1 MQVLQERGVDEGQLD
16 AEVQA
21 HLAEAAR
28 QDSTD
33 EGVSAVLL
41 LAAQAELGK
50 VRLGVVKVWGG
61 RPTLKRRCG
70 LAGCPQSCHHTR
82 QQAHQ
87 HIHA

>member
-1 MQVLQERGVDEGQLD
+1 MLQERGVNEEQLD

-50 VRLGVVKVWGG
+50 V
-61 RPTLKRRCG
+61 
-70 LAGCPQSCHHTR
+70 
-82 QQAHQ
+82 
-87 HIHA
+87 